1 MDKPVNSGEIEYEK
15 GMEALKSKDYSSAY
29 DYFRKAAEQGHA
41 DAQNQVGEFYYEGNQ
56 VSQNAE
62 TAFQRYY
69 AAALN
74 GSIKG
79 AGNLGYCFA
88 TGTGTVQNYQ
98 KAVEWLT
105 KAAEGGDADAMV
117 NLGVRYLNGQGVAKD
132 ERKAYQ
138 WMITA
143 IEHGATQGYLYAGE
157 MHYYGLEGG
166 GIPNYDKAFEMRSKA
181 MEKGMQH
188 RRLWYYLGEMC
199 LKGKRTAKNNHK
211 AKMYLCPSAL
221 QGDEDAIELLIK
233 HDELFDANSM
243 ERFYNFIMYT
253 SGEAIGNGDP
263 KSSPDI
269 ALFALT
275 RALREKGLTG
285 YELIGVI
292 ASKLYELAIRTM
304 GENDCVKINF
314 WKLAKNGR
322 LNKQQ
327 GLSHMIQKN
336 HFETVLVLLLIMLN
350 ENLQSCAQ
358 LCYNKREE
366 IFGGRLWRRKRPCL
380 PAPRAG
386 MKHPAGWGAVRGAA
400 RGTRWWSPRLL

>member
-1 MDKPVNSGEIEYEK
+1 MFINKILGKSKRKNENNEKQTVTLEKPVNSGEIEYQK
-15 GMEALKSKDYSSAY
+15 GMEAMKGKDYSSAY

-41 DAQNQVGEFYYEGNQ
+41 DAQNQVGEFYYEGKL

-62 TAFQRYY
+62 TAFQWYY

-105 KAAEGGDADAMV
+105 NAAEGGDADAMV

-143 IEHGATQGYLYAGE
+143 IEHGATQGYFYAGA
-157 MHYYGLEGG
+157 MHYEGLDGD
-166 GIPNYDKAFEMRSKA
+166 GIPNYDKAFEMFSKA
-181 MEKGMQH
+181 MEKGLQH
-188 RRLWYYLGEMC
+188 RQLLYYLGKMYLEG
-199 LKGKRTAKNNHK
+199 KGTDKNNNK

-233 HDELFDANSM
+233 HDELFDANST
-243 ERFYNFIMYT
+243 ERFYNFIMYM

-263 KSSPDI
+263 KGSPDI
-269 ALFALT
+269 AMFALT

-292 ASKLYELAIRTM
+292 ASKLYELAIQTM
-304 GENDCVKINF
+304 GKNDCVKINF
-314 WKLAKNGR
+314 WKLAKKWA
-322 LNKQQ
+322 LN
-327 GLSHMIQKN
+327 
-336 HFETVLVLLLIMLN
+336 
-350 ENLQSCAQ
+350 
-358 LCYNKREE
+358 
-366 IFGGRLWRRKRPCL
+366 
-380 PAPRAG
+380 
-386 MKHPAGWGAVRGAA
+386 
-400 RGTRWWSPRLL
+400 

>member
-1 MDKPVNSGEIEYEK
+1 MFINKIFGKNKRKNENIEKQTLPMDKPVNSGEIEYEK

-62 TAFQRYY
+62 TAFQWYY

-117 NLGVRYLNGQGVAKD
+117 KLGVRYLNGQGVAKD

-166 GIPNYDKAFEMRSKA
+166 GIPNYDKAFEMLSKA
-181 MEKGMQH
+181 MEKGVQH
-188 RRLWYYLGEMC
+188 RQLWYYLG
-199 LKGKRTAKNNHK
+199 
-211 AKMYLCPSAL
+211 
-221 QGDEDAIELLIK
+221 
-233 HDELFDANSM
+233 
-243 ERFYNFIMYT
+243 
-253 SGEAIGNGDP
+253 GNVP
-263 KSSPDI
+263 
-269 ALFALT
+269 
-275 RALREKGLTG
+275 
-285 YELIGVI
+285 
-292 ASKLYELAIRTM
+292 
-304 GENDCVKINF
+304 
-314 WKLAKNGR
+314 
-322 LNKQQ
+322 
-327 GLSHMIQKN
+327 
-336 HFETVLVLLLIMLN
+336 
-350 ENLQSCAQ
+350 
-358 LCYNKREE
+358 
-366 IFGGRLWRRKRPCL
+366 
-380 PAPRAG
+380 
-386 MKHPAGWGAVRGAA
+386 
-400 RGTRWWSPRLL
+400 